1 MDAPSAGEPGARAA
15 EARAEPAESG
25 SASRARVWRGW
36 GPVELVVF
44 LANFSLALQRPLT
57 TQYLWHRLG
66 AEVGYNGTSRGGGC
80 NHTEDPKQQEVETLT
95 SHWSLYIDLS
105 GFFVGL
111 FSATLLGPWSDRVG
125 RRPLLVLASSGLL
138 LQVIMSILVVNLE
151 LHVGYLALGRLLSAL
166 LGDYNALLGTS
177 FASVADVSTASS
189 RTLRMAMLEACLGIS
204 GMLASI
210 AGGHWIKAQGYI
222 NPFWLALAILITT
235 TLYAAFVFRES
246 VPEPQKASL
255 FTLQHYRLVYRLF
268 AAPAPGKSRKNLAL
282 YLLALFLVLT
292 IHFGTWD
299 IAVVYELSWPL
310 CWGSDLI
317 GYGSAAQ
324 HLSYL
329 VGLVQLWAFQLCLKD
344 SWVAEISLAFNIV
357 GMVVF
362 SMAKTTALMFTGYGI
377 LSFSLVVTPVIR
389 AKLSKLVH
397 KTEQGAL
404 FSCIACVSGIAMLS
418 ATGIFNSL
426 YPATLNF
433 MKGFPFLL
441 GAFVLLIPA
450 ILIGVLEIS
459 DPRPEYQETLY

>member
-1 MDAPSAGEPGARAA
+1 MEAPSPAEERAA
-15 EARAEPAESG
+15 AAEGPKGPPGGAGAGGGRA
-25 SASRARVWRGW
+25 WRGW
-36 GPVELVVF
+36 GPVELVLF
-44 LANFSLALQRPLT
+44 LASFSLALQRPLT

-80 NHTEDPKQQEVETLT
+80 NDTSDPRQQEVSTLT
-95 SHWSLYIDLS
+95 SHWNLYIDLS

-138 LQVIMSILVVNLE
+138 LQVIVSILVVTLE
-151 LHVGYLALGRLLSAL
+151 LHVGFFILGRLICAF
-166 LGDYNALLGTS
+166 LGDYNALLATG
-177 FASVADVSTASS
+177 FASVADVSTPRS
-189 RTLRMAMLEACLGIS
+189 RTFRMAVIEACLGIS
-204 GMLASI
+204 GMIASI
-210 AGGHWIKAQGYI
+210 AGGHWIKAQGYT
-222 NPFWLALAILITT
+222 NPFWLALATLIAA
-235 TLYAAFVFRES
+235 TLYAAFVFRET
-246 VPEPQKASL
+246 VPDPQKASL
-255 FTLQHYRLVYRLF
+255 FTLQNYRLVYQLF
-268 AAPAPGKSRKNLAL
+268 ATPAPGKSRKHLAL

-292 IHFGTWD
+292 IHYGTWD
-299 IAVVYELSWPL
+299 IVVLYELSSPL

-324 HLSYL
+324 HLSYI
-329 VGLVQLWAFQLCLKD
+329 VGLVQLRIFQLCLKD

-362 SMAKTTALMFTGYGI
+362 SLANTTALMFTGYGM

-389 AKLSKLVH
+389 AKLSKLVN

-404 FSCIACVSGIAMLS
+404 FSSIACVSGIAMLS

-426 YPATLNF
+426 YPVTLDF

-441 GAFVLLIPA
+441 GGLVLLIPA
-450 ILIGVLEIS
+450 VLIGWMESS
-459 DPRPEYQETLY
+459 DPRPEYQQTFP

>member
-1 MDAPSAGEPGARAA
+1 MDAPRPKELAAGPPKHPAWGWARA
-15 EARAEPAESG
+15 
-25 SASRARVWRGW
+25 WRGW
-36 GPVELVVF
+36 GPVELVLF
-44 LANFSLALQRPLT
+44 LANFAVALQRPLT

-66 AEVGYNGTSRGGGC
+66 EEVGYNGTSREGGC
-80 NHTEDPKQQEVETLT
+80 NDTVDPKQQEVETLT

-125 RRPLLVLASSGLL
+125 RRPLLVLASFGLV
-138 LQVIMSILVVNLE
+138 LQVIVSILVVSLD
-151 LHVGYLALGRLLSAL
+151 LHVGFLVLGRLLCAF
-166 LGDYNALLGTS
+166 LGDYSSLLGTG
-177 FASVADVSTASS
+177 FASVADVSTPRS
-189 RTLRMAMLEACLGIS
+189 RTLRMALLEACLGIS

-210 AGGHWIKAQGYI
+210 AGGQWIKAQGYI
-222 NPFWLALAILITT
+222 NPFWLSLAMLITT
-235 TLYAAFVFRES
+235 TLYCAFVFRES
-246 VPEPQKASL
+246 VPDPQKASL
-255 FTLQHYRLVYRLF
+255 FTLRHYRLVFQLF
-268 AAPAPGKSRKNLAL
+268 ATPSPGKSRKHLAL

-292 IHFGTWD
+292 IHYGTWD
-299 IAVVYELSWPL
+299 IAVLYELSWPL

-324 HLSYL
+324 HLSYI
-329 VGLVQLWAFQLCLKD
+329 VGLVQLWVLQLCLKD
-344 SWVAEISLAFNIV
+344 SWVAEVSLTFNIA
-357 GMVVF
+357 GLVVF
-362 SMAKTTALMFTGYGI
+362 SLAKTTALMFTGYGI

-389 AKLSKLVH
+389 AKLSRLVN

-404 FSCIACVSGIAMLS
+404 FSAIACVSGVSMLA

-450 ILIGVLEIS
+450 ILIGALEIF
-459 DPRPEYQETLY
+459 DPRPEYQQTFH